1 MILNLLSPKSN
12 LKQKNLS
19 LKGLI
24 QFKKSKMPYQNKGI
38 IMQKTK
44 TIYFSELLYKWHPK
58 IFNDLKSMLTKYGYK
73 VETLKNTKDIWIRD
87 FMPLAINHDLFK
99 YTYTPDYLADN
110 DGTTIHTNPNKYITE
125 LRLDTQNIDLV
136 IDGGNMIM
144 FNNTIIMTDKIYTE
158 NPLLKHDTK
167 ALESFF
173 HMFKKVIVIPR
184 DPHIDEIYG
193 HADGMVRFISENH
206 LLVNSQYPET
216 FKRKL
221 HARLKETGFKI
232 TELKMNKD
240 TKYAWGYIN
249 FLHIDNL
256 IIQPSIDKMND
267 NYVKEQLENLYPDAT
282 VELCDARPLVKKGG
296 VFNCV
301 TWEL

>member
-1 MILNLLSPKSN
+1 M
-12 LKQKNLS
+12 
-19 LKGLI
+19 
-24 QFKKSKMPYQNKGI
+24 MHYQNKGI
-38 IMQKTK
+38 SMQKTK
-44 TIYFSELLYKWHPK
+44 NIYFSELLHKCYPK
-58 IFNDLKSMLTKYGYK
+58 VFNNLKSILNKHGYK
-73 VETLKNTKDIWIRD
+73 VNTLKNTKDIWIRD
-87 FMPLAINHDLFK
+87 FMPLSTKDGLFQ
-99 YTYTPDYLADN
+99 YIYTPDYLNNHKDIVLRTDPN
-110 DGTTIHTNPNKYITE
+110 ECISELKLTIKKIN
-125 LRLDTQNIDLV
+125 LV
-136 IDGGNMIM
+136 IDGGNMLM
-144 FNNTIIMTDKIYTE
+144 FNDTIIMTDKIYTE

-240 TKYAWGYIN
+240 TKYTWGYIN

-267 NYVKEQLENLYPDAT
+267 NYVKEQFENLYPDAT